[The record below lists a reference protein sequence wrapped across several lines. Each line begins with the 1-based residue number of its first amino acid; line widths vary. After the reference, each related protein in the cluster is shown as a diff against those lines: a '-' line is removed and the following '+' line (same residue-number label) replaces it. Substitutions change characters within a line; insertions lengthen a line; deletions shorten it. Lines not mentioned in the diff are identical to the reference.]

1 MESLITKESPYC
13 FENLTVLNY
22 DSDENNA
29 LFIAKTAEL
38 VHSDTTQKEGTTNY
52 STQKKYA
59 LIRNL
64 FFRKPQHTIYDLVTV
79 YNPYMLNKKNII
91 LHLKNIHDYLTPSGK
106 FCGFIRTQ
114 TNNISV
120 PEQAFA
126 TVYSQIYQLTHHK
139 TEQTITSEDLL
150 SAINLKSECFT
161 DDELKE
167 IIWSNGYDIISYKN
181 KIYETAIYNT
191 CEYKKTLKST
201 FIHNIRHHNLS
212 ETTIKQLK
220 KQFIKLI
227 TKESKRNN
235 LNQLI
240 ESWNFTK
247 ITLCKAN
254 NLRPTLFI
262 NNSLLSTEWTEKNYE
277 K

>member
-1 MESLITKESPYC
+1 MDSLITKESPYC

-22 DSDENNA
+22 DGDKNNA

-38 VHSDTTQKEGTTNY
+38 VHFNTTQHNGTNCY
-52 STQKKYA
+52 SNQKKHP
-59 LIRNL
+59 LIKNL
-64 FFRKPQHTIYDLVTV
+64 FFRTPQQNTYDLVTI
-79 YNPYMLNKKNII
+79 YNPYMLNKNNII
-91 LHLKNIHDYLTPSGK
+91 SHLKTIHDYLTPSGK
-106 FCGFIRTQ
+106 FCCLIRTQ

-120 PEQAFA
+120 PVQAFA
-126 TVYSQIYQLTHHK
+126 TVYSQINQSTHHT
-139 TEQTITSEDLL
+139 TEQTITSEDMPTE
-150 SAINLKSECFT
+150 INLKSEYFT
-161 DDELKE
+161 DNELKE
-167 IIWSNGYDIISYKN
+167 IIWSSEYNIISYKN
-181 KIYETAIYNT
+181 QIYETAIDNT

-212 ETTIKQLK
+212 ETKIKQLK
-220 KQFIKLI
+220 KQFVKLVIKQ
-227 TKESKRNN
+227 SKRNN